1 MIGKFLDK
9 VYAARDLKGTK
20 ALYDEWSASYDAEV
34 GEFGYVTPAR
44 CAAALAAYAPD
55 KSVPVLDFGCGTGL
69 AGEALRNAGFEAI
82 DGVDLSAEMLAQAK
96 AKDIYRKLTQIT
108 ADIALGKDYR
118 LISAVG
124 VIGSGA
130 APISVLDMLLRALP
144 VGGKLVFSFNDHAL
158 ADPVNT
164 GRLNEWLDCGA
175 ARLLFKE
182 HGAHLPGKN
191 MKSTVYVIEIA

>member
-82 DGVDLSAEMLAQAK
+82 DGVDLSAEMLARAR

-108 ADIALGKDYR
+108 ADTPLGKDYR